1 MLIRS
6 LMIVPVLA
14 IGLAMPAAAQEKQ
27 TFSLSKGTGDTRYTQ
42 EHMIDVGDVPG
53 HQVRIYEIT
62 VTYKKDELAFDGVSV
77 KEGWSRSMSDYTNG
91 SGLFTGYNT
100 YVLEDGNKIFAKST
114 GTTQTS
120 NAGGSKTLKFTS
132 VETLTGGTGRFAGI
146 RGQILGNGSR
156 IPGEKA
162 LTVQGTGEY
171 WIEK

>member
-27 TFSLSKGTGDTRYTQ
+27 TFSISKGTGDTRYTQ

-77 KEGWSRSMSDYTNG
+77 KEGWSRSMSDYTNEEE
-91 SGLFTGYNT
+91 SDFLQAITPMCLKMEIKY
-100 YVLEDGNKIFAKST
+100 LPRARALRKPL
-114 GTTQTS
+114 
-120 NAGGSKTLKFTS
+120 TL
-132 VETLTGGTGRFAGI
+132 V
-146 RGQILGNGSR
+146 GQS
-156 IPGEKA
+156 
-162 LTVQGTGEY
+162 
-171 WIEK
+171 